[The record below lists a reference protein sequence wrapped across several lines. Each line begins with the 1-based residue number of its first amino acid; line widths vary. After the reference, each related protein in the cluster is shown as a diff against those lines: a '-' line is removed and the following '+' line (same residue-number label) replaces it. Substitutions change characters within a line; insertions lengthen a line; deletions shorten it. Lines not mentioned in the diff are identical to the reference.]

1 MSVCKSVYPTTTT
14 EYTIPSDF
22 TRFLSGDPRENFDSQ
37 KLSVITVLNNV
48 LLKNSDL
55 SDYPELKNRI
65 EQGAITDEEFAD
77 FLNDKGIAL
86 DSVKDAY
93 LNDFPVEID
102 YDSVKNL
109 VVETSTAI
117 TEKIKAGAGAVY
129 GLGSSTA
136 LSGSSTLGDTGLSF
150 DENGNV
156 ISSSNNEQ
164 QIFLDSGANFLENIN
179 AVSEDAVSETSSVT
193 SIPTS
198 LTDLVADVTLVDRDG
213 LVLYISGEKLKTE
226 TGDEYTIDHFDL
238 SFRVIGPGSI
248 PNTGS
253 NIINNSTVTS
263 TIVSTDGGVIVTN
276 EDITFFINSQT
287 TNVNQEVSSVDRGL
301 APFEGSLI
309 SPNNINRNINP
320 NTIFLNNNSSIDINA
335 IDITPV
341 TPPAINQ
348 GIVINDVF
356 DPWNPGR
363 DLRDLFDLQEDYYR
377 QNFSN
382 NFNKSACGSFSN
394 PFGKLIEFV
403 SLIASA
409 KDLAQQTIGE
419 ISGAIS
425 TVTSLVNGIQSS
437 LSGGVS
443 GVLSRISGITGSI
456 SNLVADLE
464 RYSNLSGIIQS
475 LTNRLN
481 SFKDQIINQVDSIVN
496 TMKSQISQIQ
506 NKVGQLKNIGKGV
519 SKFLN
524 KKANE
529 LTKFFSKD
537 NIDKIKEKAKDFFT
551 LNIQQFEDLL
561 PSVLNFLLLKGCGLA
576 SLIENILRGPVDAF
590 KNLASNLTQNFDI
603 MKGYS
608 AEVRNTVLSVGGLRM
623 TVEEREANKKKAIEN
638 SNNNKTVPGSRVL
651 PTYVPPDYT
660 PEEQRIVDQI
670 TKDGLSGVFTFG
682 PGVYEMG
689 KNSKDLQKKDPK
701 PEFNANHNFHDPE
714 TGLDSGFRDAVP
726 QLWIK
731 IKRVHERLSEAGLV
745 DGPFLI
751 NAAARSF
758 FYQKYKLKSEN
769 LGSRHIIGN
778 AGALDVVK
786 SSMKGDKGHA
796 AFIEACSDEGFISI
810 VNYQANGFFHIDL
823 GGVRTDN
830 WEDKDGKGNGNSKLG
845 PLARDA
851 WNRHSKRTDSPSSPK
866 PRDTGDLPTTLLR
879 SNTDSNR
886 LAFSDIASTRTG
898 KVLIR

>member
-226 TGDEYTIDHFDL
+226 TGDEYTIDYFDL

-253 NIINNSTVTS
+253 NIINDSTVTS

-276 EDITFFINSQT
+276 EDITFFVNSQT

-425 TVTSLVNGIQSS
+425 TVTSLVNGIQSG
-437 LSGGVS
+437 LSGGIG

-481 SFKDQIINQVDSIVN
+481 SFKDQIINQVDKIVN

-506 NKVGQLKNIGKGV
+506 NTVSQLKNIGKGV

-551 LNIQQFEDLL
+551 LNVQQFEDLL

-608 AEVRNTVLSVGGLRM
+608 ADVRNLVLSVGGLRM

-638 SNNNKTVPGSRVL
+638 SNNRRSRGSSSGSASTSL
-651 PTYVPPDYT
+651 PDYVR
-660 PEEQRIVDQI
+660 PDISDEERREARESI
-670 TKDGLSGVFTFG
+670 TKDGWPGYFNFDGSNVPKMGDIAKRDYENFKKTGRGIEVPDRKANFG
-682 PGVYEMG
+682 TTRE
-689 KNSKDLQKKDPK
+689 
-701 PEFNANHNFHDPE
+701 EAWNAGGNFHDSE
-714 TGLDSGFRDAVP
+714 SGRDAGFLNVSIDV
-726 QLWIK
+726 WVMF
-731 IKRVHERLSEAGLV
+731 KRVIERLKREGIISGELTVNSAYRSKYYNYFCVKKDQSGTSLHMQGL
-745 DGPFLI
+745 
-751 NAAARSF
+751 
-758 FYQKYKLKSEN
+758 
-769 LGSRHIIGN
+769 
-778 AGALDVVK
+778 ALDVK
-786 SSMKGDKGHA
+786 RSGMGGTKGQAK
-796 AFIEACSDEGFISI
+796 FIQFAKEEGFIKHI
-810 VNYQANGFFHIDL
+810 NYPGFIHID
-823 GGVRTDN
+823 TQ
-830 WEDKDGKGNGNSKLG
+830 GKNTVPPTEQQK
-845 PLARDA
+845 
-851 WNRHSKRTDSPSSPK
+851 TSPK